1 MCAPRSRTSSGSSVL
16 TVAFVPTGMNAGVG
30 TSPCAVRTTPA
41 RAAPSVA
48 SSSNVSLIDRHV
60 APVDEE
66 VAAMLEAEPFV
77 VLANA
82 RVVADAVEPEEVASC
97 TGAAHGELVDVRR
110 VGRTLG
116 PVRRVVPEQR
126 HGRDDIT
133 VKLRDVHLAAVDCR
147 CDLLA
152 RIRKRPLFIAAF
164 AYPHGRLVQQGAHFG
179 HVTRLAPA
187 HVHRTSMASPK
198 E

>member
-1 MCAPRSRTSSGSSVL
+1 MCAPTSRTSSGSSVL

-48 SSSNVSLIDRHV
+48 LSSNVSLIDRHV

-77 VLANA
+77 VLADA
-82 RVVADAVEPEEVASC
+82 RVVADAVEPEEVASCARRRAVGPFDDRVADAPSC

-110 VGRTLG
+110 VGRTLA

-133 VKLRDVHLAAVDCR
+133 VKLRDV
-147 CDLLA
+147 
-152 RIRKRPLFIAAF
+152 P
-164 AYPHGRLVQQGAHFG
+164 
-179 HVTRLAPA
+179 
-187 HVHRTSMASPK
+187 
-198 E
+198 